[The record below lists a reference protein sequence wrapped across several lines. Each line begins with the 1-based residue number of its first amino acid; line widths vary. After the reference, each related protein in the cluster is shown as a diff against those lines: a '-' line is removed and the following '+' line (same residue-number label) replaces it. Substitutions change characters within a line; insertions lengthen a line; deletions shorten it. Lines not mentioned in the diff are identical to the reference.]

1 MTYSNSL
8 SKDLSHLESFNI
20 LEDEM
25 SKYKTLNHENI
36 NWDMVYK
43 YSLDILKN
51 TSTEAKICN
60 YFILSCINLN
70 KEDCFV
76 ELSYLLGFLKGFLKD
91 SPQSLDKKILNTQK
105 RKIKD
110 AITLFVVEA
119 NRSGLLIPKQILT
132 EINENIMGIGSI
144 INHKFNPLEIAQD
157 ISASNT
163 NKESLLNT
171 HTSSSTM
178 PSKLTD
184 LNVVNDREYRE
195 FYLNLSLNLLNN
207 DLNDIN
213 AYTFFFEAMWGKIKK
228 VPLHTESITQ
238 IRFPDSSL
246 IGLLQNPKENTNE
259 LTRIQNFIKNLV
271 LNPFW
276 FEGLQLFHKL
286 LISQKRDSVCK
297 IFTIFVNNFLN
308 KFQEITKLK
317 FENGEFLC
325 DVSVFNYFSKNEDI
339 DSLQEFSKPK
349 IHSKAKNLE
358 EAFLNIDKENS
369 SDSLFSNINA
379 LIEMAKLFDEK
390 GMEQNAKIIYLHLKE
405 KLENTLLKDYLEE
418 YYLFIQGKINKI

>member
-1 MTYSNSL
+1 MTYSDSL

-36 NWDMVYK
+36 NWDIVYK
-43 YSLDILKN
+43 SSLDILKN
-51 TSTEAKICN
+51 ASIEAKICN
-60 YFILSCINLN
+60 YFILSCIHLN
-70 KEDCFV
+70 KEDCFN
-76 ELSYLLGFLKGFLKD
+76 ELSHLLRFLKD
-91 SPQSLDKKILNTQK
+91 FLKNNPQSLNEKMLNVQKKKL
-105 RKIKD
+105 KD
-110 AITLFVVEA
+110 AIVFFVSET
-119 NRSGLLIPKQILT
+119 NRLGLSISKQIVT
-132 EINENIMGIGSI
+132 ELNDNIIDIGDA
-144 INHKFNPLEIAQD
+144 INHKFNLIEITQD
-157 ISASNT
+157 IPTPNTDKDFSNPHT
-163 NKESLLNT
+163 NNNT
-171 HTSSSTM
+171 VT
-178 PSKLTD
+178 SKLANLD
-184 LNVVNDREYRE
+184 SISDREHRE
-195 FYLNLSLNLLNN
+195 FYLSLSLGLLNN

-228 VPLHTESITQ
+228 VPLHTEGITQ
-238 IRFPDSSL
+238 IRFPDRSL
-246 IGLLQNPKENTNE
+246 VGLLQNPKEDISE
-259 LTRIQNFIKNLV
+259 LTQIQNFIKNLV

-325 DVSVFNYFSKNEDI
+325 DVPIFNYFSKNEAV

-349 IHSKAKNLE
+349 IRSKAKNFE
-358 EAFLNIDKENS
+358 EAFLDIDKENS
-369 SDSLFSNINA
+369 NNSLFSNINA

-390 GMEQNAKIIYLHLKE
+390 GMKQNAKIIYLHLKE

-418 YYLFIQGKINKI
+418 YYFFIQGKINKI